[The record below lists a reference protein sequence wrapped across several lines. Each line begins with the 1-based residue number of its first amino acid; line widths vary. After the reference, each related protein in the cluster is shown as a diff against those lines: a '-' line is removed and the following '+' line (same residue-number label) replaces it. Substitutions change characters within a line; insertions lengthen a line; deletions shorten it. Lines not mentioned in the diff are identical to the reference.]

1 MTTTY
6 YFSET
11 NYINTYGPAQA
22 LKATHLADAKRE
34 ASRRQCFQ
42 GSVLKIGTAYSLNT
56 DGLLVDEIASKESG
70 KKWVDRY

>member
-1 MTTTY
+1 MTTY

-42 GSVLKIGTAYSLNT
+42 GSARRTA
-56 DGLLVDEIASKESG
+56 
-70 KKWVDRY
+70 